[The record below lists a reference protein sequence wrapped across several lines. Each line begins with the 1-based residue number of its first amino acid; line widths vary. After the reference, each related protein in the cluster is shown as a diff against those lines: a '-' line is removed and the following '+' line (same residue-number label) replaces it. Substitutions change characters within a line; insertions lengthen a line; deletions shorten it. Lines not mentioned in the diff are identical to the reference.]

1 MKRGQIQIEVIIAII
16 LGTFVL
22 TFVIYGFTNNW
33 NIFNSKIC
41 LYGNCQSNVDAIE
54 NACELACLQKDQEE
68 YCKKMTLR
76 LGTNEPKKTGNCK
89 ELYDFVSDPK
99 NNIIGVTINPCP
111 EISCIK

>member
-1 MKRGQIQIEVIIAII
+1 M
-16 LGTFVL
+16 L

-54 NACELACLQKDQEE
+54 NACELGACK
-68 YCKKMTLR
+68 KTRKNIVKMTLR